1 VEKHRARIMYKMG
14 TDRLADL
21 VRMAVQIEAD
31 RR

>member
-1 VEKHRARIMYKMG
+1 MYKMG